1 MASANKKEEMRRA
14 CLNTNNQDKF
24 SEMDIHVREQW
35 EVELTGHAG
44 NKLWKALNDTPRN
57 EFICRQRRTFGDF
70 E

>member
-1 MASANKKEEMRRA
+1 MARANKKEEVRRV
-14 CLNTNNQDKF
+14 CMNTNNQDKF

-35 EVELTGHAG
+35 EVELTGQAG
-44 NKLWKALNDTPRN
+44 NKLWKALNDTLRN